1 MGAMTSAMAV
11 SDDSVLEYAVA
22 GKPLRGEFESG
33 DLYAVIARPRGSLVA
48 VSDGLGHGYEAAFA
62 SKLAINALTAQTHLS
77 LPDLIKYCHQSLLR
91 TRGVA
96 LSIASL
102 DREEETMTWI
112 SVGNVAGLLLHVNEA
127 GTLEREHIVMRSG
140 VVGHRLPPLRSTT
153 LGLHRGDLLVFA
165 TDGIREGFQT
175 DVQPDARPQDAANR
189 ILARHG
195 KSTDDALVLVARWRG
210 GASANGAATR

>member
-1 MGAMTSAMAV
+1 MTSAMAV

-22 GKPLRGEFESG
+22 GRPLRGELESG
-33 DLYAVIARPRGSLVA
+33 DLYAVIPRPHGSLVA

-62 SKLAINALTAQTHLS
+62 SKLAINALTAQAHLS
-77 LPDLIKYCHQSLLR
+77 LPDLIKHCHQSLLR

-102 DREEETMTWI
+102 DCEEETMTWI
-112 SVGNVAGLLLHVNEA
+112 SVGNVAGLLLRVNDA

-140 VVGHRLPPLRSTT
+140 VVGHRLPPLRSAT

-175 DVQPDARPQDAANR
+175 DVRPDARPQDAADR
-189 ILARHG
+189 ILSRHG

-210 GASANGAATR
+210 CANANAVATRR

>member
-1 MGAMTSAMAV
+1 MTSAMA

-22 GKPLRGEFESG
+22 GKPLRGELESG
-33 DLYAVIARPRGSLVA
+33 DLYAVIARPRGPLVA

-62 SKLAINALTAQTHLS
+62 SKLAINVLTAQTHLS

-96 LSIASL
+96 LGIASL
-102 DREEETMTWI
+102 DCEEETMTWI
-112 SVGNVAGLLLHVNEA
+112 SVGNVADLLLHVNEA
-127 GTLEREHIVMRSG
+127 GTLEREHILMRNG

-175 DVQPDARPQDAANR
+175 DVRPDARPQDIADR